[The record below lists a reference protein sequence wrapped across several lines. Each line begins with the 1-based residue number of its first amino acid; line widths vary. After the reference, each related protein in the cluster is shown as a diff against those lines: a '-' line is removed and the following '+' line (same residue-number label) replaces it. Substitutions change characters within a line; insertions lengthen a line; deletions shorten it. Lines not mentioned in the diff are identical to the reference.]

1 MIIIQTW
8 WPKQQA
14 VPNVVHKQLWQNLH
28 LIKKNAVTK
37 LIASAVIQQFLKFD
51 YQKTKFCCQVLNPT
65 PALQAATILVAMA
78 SEKNIW
84 RLKF

>member
-1 MIIIQTW
+1 MW
-8 WPKQQA
+8 YAK
-14 VPNVVHKQLWQNLH
+14 NLH

-37 LIASAVIQQFLKFD
+37 LIASSVIQQFLKFD

-65 PALQAATILVAMA
+65 PALILVVMA

-84 RLKF
+84 